1 MEDFR
6 TKFQNV
12 ALTANNVSIFFANL
26 KAFRFF
32 KSTGISSQRTD
43 AEKAT
48 VCFPMLEE
56 HCLKVFNYNMT
67 SINGHQPPLVNG
79 GFFVLADSPY
89 IHTLLF

>member
-12 ALTANNVSIFFANL
+12 SLTANNVSIFFANL

-48 VCFPMLEE
+48 VCFPMLVRSFGFGLLRDLSLNFLNSRSKKQFKTFF
-56 HCLKVFNYNMT
+56 H
-67 SINGHQPPLVNG
+67 SILCTK
-79 GFFVLADSPY
+79 AC
-89 IHTLLF
+89 

>member
-12 ALTANNVSIFFANL
+12 ALTADKVLIFFENL

-48 VCFPMLEE
+48 VCFPVLVRS
-56 HCLKVFNYNMT
+56 LGLYRIYKV
-67 SINGHQPPLVNG
+67 SL
-79 GFFVLADSPY
+79 
-89 IHTLLF
+89 